1 MAKGKS
7 STKSTKVSKT
17 TKKAV
22 FLNDPDERKKLK
34 TALAT
39 ITHHFQQIDDQKEA
53 IKETI
58 EEISGTSGLDKKTV
72 RKLAVTM
79 YKHNYASLQEE
90 NRHFESLYEVV
101 VEGRLLTNNDPLDTK
116 GGDSEDEGDTEE

>member
-1 MAKGKS
+1 MAKGKN
-7 STKSTKVSKT
+7 KT
-17 TKKAV
+17 PKTPKTAKNAV
-22 FLNDPDERKKLK
+22 LLNDPNERKKLK

-39 ITHHFQQIDDQKEA
+39 ITHHFQAIDDQKEA

-58 EEISGTSGLDKKTV
+58 EEVSSTSGLEKKTI
-72 RKLAVTM
+72 RKLATTM

-101 VEGRLLTNNDPLDTK
+101 VEGRLLTNNDPLDNK
-116 GGDSEDEGDTEE
+116 DDVDGLEQEQE